1 MQQPETLIFP
11 GSNWRTKQMSDYHPN
26 ITAEE
31 YITSLHITI
40 SHVDDNEMRSEL
52 IDYLNAIKD
61 QIQCIEH

>member
-1 MQQPETLIFP
+1 
-11 GSNWRTKQMSDYHPN
+11 MSEYHPN

-40 SHVDDNEMRSEL
+40 SHVDDDEMRSEL

-61 QIQCIEH
+61 QIQTLEDSFNLSPYEANRRL